1 MPAIVTAAAK
11 DAEMDDEKCEWRF
24 FMPVAGPD
32 RLPVDSLGELFE
44 GLTEREGPE
53 ERDDVYV
60 VVTNDVGVKR
70 RVSACSRS
78 VEDTLGSLRVYEANG
93 HPYHQVCL
101 FTISEPP
108 HHHSHSAKVTG

>member
-1 MPAIVTAAAK
+1 MPMIVTAAVK

-32 RLPVDSLGELFE
+32 RLPIDSLGELFE

-70 RVSACSRS
+70 RVSTCSRR
-78 VEDTLGSLRVYEANG
+78 EDTLGSFVYIRGEWSSIPSSVPFYYLRD
-93 HPYHQVCL
+93 
-101 FTISEPP
+101 
-108 HHHSHSAKVTG
+108 